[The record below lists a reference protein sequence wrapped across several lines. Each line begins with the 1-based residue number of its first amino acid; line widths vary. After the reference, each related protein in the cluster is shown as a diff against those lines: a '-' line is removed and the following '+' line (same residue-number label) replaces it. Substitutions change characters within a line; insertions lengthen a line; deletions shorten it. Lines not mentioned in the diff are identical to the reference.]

1 MGLIK
6 PELPNK
12 SQIVD
17 ELNILSYHKYMKR
30 IGLIG
35 GMSWESSVE
44 YYKLLNEEVK
54 NILGGFNSIECIL
67 WSVNFEEIELY
78 QKTNEWERCGQILNT
93 AAKNLEKAGAD
104 LIILC
109 TNTMHKVSD
118 LLLQDINIPFLHIA
132 DMTADEIIK
141 EKINNVGLLGT
152 KYTMSEDFY
161 TSKLIE
167 KGIDVIVPNEK
178 DQDKINE
185 IIYHELCKGIIKDNS
200 RKEYMGIIDK
210 MIKNGARGIILGCT
224 EIGSLIKQKDVSV
237 KVFDTTII
245 HAKKAVEF
253 ALK

>member
-1 MGLIK
+1 
-6 PELPNK
+6 
-12 SQIVD
+12 
-17 ELNILSYHKYMKR
+17 MKC

-44 YYKLLNEEVK
+44 YYKILNEEIK
-54 NILGGFNSIECIL
+54 NILGGFNSAECIL

-78 QKTNEWERCGQILNT
+78 QRTNEWEKCGQILNN
-93 AAKNLEKAGAD
+93 AAKNLEKAGAE

-132 DMTADEIIK
+132 DMTADEILK
-141 EKINNVGLLGT
+141 EKINAVGLLGT

-161 TSKLIE
+161 KSKLIG
-167 KGIDVIVPNEK
+167 KGIDVIVPDEN
-178 DQDKINE
+178 DQNIINE
-185 IIYHELCKGIIKDNS
+185 IIYNELCHGVIKNSSRNEYIKIIDKIIKDGG
-200 RKEYMGIIDK
+200 K
-210 MIKNGARGIILGCT
+210 GIILGCT
-224 EIGSLIKQKDVSV
+224 EIGLLIKQKDVSV
-237 KVFDTTII
+237 KIFDTTII